1 MTPIKYTLD
10 KARELVQLSDYAD
23 ALIYYSHFFE
33 QTFKNPAKYGVRLS
47 YCLQEWRQLG
57 DIYPEAL
64 EELKAQKDTSLL
76 FWKEEN
82 EPERFQDYRSICKV
96 LGLSKEPL
104 EVFLQIH
111 HKNRRLASE
120 IVRFIWDDLVENKN
134 WKVCLEYLNNPLE
147 KYQSHLSTFDN
158 IFKKYVHDAST
169 SNEKEI
175 FGHGLKWFIK
185 DITNLLLIL
194 KHNDKM
200 EDYAL
205 IRQHITSD
213 LASRKLSKVEILVD
227 NKLTI

>member
-1 MTPIKYTLD
+1 MTPTKYTLD
-10 KARELVQLSDYAD
+10 KARAHVQLSDYAN

-33 QTFKNPAKYGVRLS
+33 QTFKNPAEYGVRLS

-64 EELKAQKDTSLL
+64 EGLKAQKDTSLL

-82 EPERFQDYRSICKV
+82 EPERFQDYHSICKV
-96 LGLSKEPL
+96 LGLNKEAI

-111 HKNRRLASE
+111 HKNKQLASE
-120 IVRFIWDDLVENKN
+120 IVKFIWDDLVENKN

-194 KHNDKM
+194 KHNDRM

-205 IRQHITSD
+205 IRQHITST